1 MNTEATTVQVPC
13 AGARTGEGPVTW
25 GQHAIWHALQKLR
38 PGDHAYNV
46 PLDGPVPG
54 LPLAQIE
61 QGFSGL
67 LHVHDALRTRV
78 VADAD
83 GELRQ
88 YVDGAGSAPLHL
100 RQGTAEQAAAVGAA
114 LREELWGRA
123 FEYAGE
129 WPVRFGA
136 VVSEGLVHHVVVIFS
151 HTAADA
157 WGLPTLQGDLQA
169 LTLGATPAQVRA
181 EAAEAGVLQPLE
193 QAAEQASPRG
203 RRLDAAARRQWRSAA
218 AGARAPKAA
227 PPAAVEAGA
236 PRYRRAHL
244 LSPALP
250 GALARVCETHRTTSA
265 NVLLAATAAT
275 MADWA
280 GTGRCGLQLMVSNRF
295 HTGLAQAT
303 GPLAMEG
310 YLAIRTEDAA
320 EFKDLLP
327 RTWSASL
334 ATYRSAFYDK
344 RALEADLA
352 PYAEDAGVT
361 FERSCWYNDQ
371 RVEAPAPASADWSPA
386 AAGESV
392 LTWETATDHGGT
404 VSYVLHMADKP
415 DGLEI
420 AMTGDTH
427 LFTPADME
435 RLLRTI
441 EGTVLD
447 QAASWGGS
455 PAGG

>member
-1 MNTEATTVQVPC
+1 M
-13 AGARTGEGPVTW
+13 TW
-25 GQHAIWHALQKLR
+25 GQQAIWTALQKLR

-54 LPLAQIE
+54 GMPLEVIE
-61 QGFSGL
+61 RAFSGL
-67 LHVHDALRTRV
+67 LYVHDALRTRV
-78 VADAD
+78 VAEPD

-88 YVDGAGSAPLHL
+88 HLDGDGGAPLHL
-100 RQGTAEQAAAVGAA
+100 RHGTPEQAAGIGAA

-123 FEYAGE
+123 FDYADE

-136 VVSEGLVHHVVVIFS
+136 VVSEGLVHHVVLIFS

-157 WGLPTLQGDLQA
+157 WGLPRLQGDLQA
-169 LTLGATPAQVRA
+169 LSLGADPVEVRA
-181 EAAEAGVLQPLE
+181 EAERAGVLQTLE

-218 AGARAPKAA
+218 AGARAPQIAPA
-227 PPAAVEAGA
+227 PPAGE

-250 GALARVCETHRTTSA
+250 GALARVCETHRTSTASI
-265 NVLLAATAAT
+265 LLAATAET

-280 GTGRCGLQLMVSNRF
+280 GTGRCGLQLMVNNRF
-295 HTGLAQAT
+295 HSGLGRAG

-310 YLAIRTEDAA
+310 YLAVRTEGAA
-320 EFKDLLP
+320 DFGELLA
-327 RTWSASL
+327 RTRSASL

-371 RVEAPAPASADWSPA
+371 RVAAPEPASADWSSE
-386 AAGESV
+386 AAGEST
-392 LTWETATDHGGT
+392 LSWEPATDHGGT

-415 DGLEI
+415 DAIEI
-420 AMTGDTH
+420 AMTADTH

-441 EGTVLD
+441 ERTVLD
-447 QAASWGGS
+447 QAATYR
-455 PAGG
+455 PAQAG